1 MMQKL
6 NLPEYSV
13 KTRATEGQQQIFD
26 EIRRKY
32 VALIPE
38 EWVRQH
44 FINYL
49 VNDRKFPKGLIA
61 VEHPITI
68 NKVNHRADI
77 VAFTSDGKPLVIVE
91 CKAPDIAIN
100 QSVIQQ
106 ISRYNILLKAPI
118 LILTNGLVHFC
129 VRIDFEKKLSS
140 PLDSIPFYQELTK
153 KYV

>member
-1 MMQKL
+1 MQKL
-6 NLPEYSV
+6 NLPEYQV
-13 KTRATEGQQQIFD
+13 KVRTSNGNQQIFD
-26 EIRRKY
+26 EIRKKY

-61 VEHPITI
+61 VEHPLII
-68 NKVNHRADI
+68 NKVSHRADI
-77 VAFTSDGKPLVIVE
+77 VAFSSDGKAKVVVE
-91 CKAPDIAIN
+91 CKAPEVQIN

-106 ISRYNILLKAPI
+106 VSRYNILLKAPI

-129 VRIDFEKKLSS
+129 VKIDFEKQQTQNLE
-140 PLDSIPFYQELTK
+140 SIPFYQDLFESNF
-153 KYV
+153 

>member
-1 MMQKL
+1 MQKL
-6 NLPEYSV
+6 NLPEYIV
-13 KTRATEGQQQIFD
+13 KTRIIEGQQQIFD

-49 VNDRKFPKGLIA
+49 LNDRKFPKGLLA
-61 VEHPITI
+61 VEHPLTI

-77 VAFTSDGKPLVIVE
+77 VAFSSDGKPLVVVE
-91 CKAPDIAIN
+91 CKAPEVAIN

-118 LILTNGLVHFC
+118 LILTNGLIHFC
-129 VRIDFEKKLSS
+129 VRIDFDRNTSS
-140 PLDSIPFYQELTK
+140 TLDSIPFYKDLIGN
-153 KYV
+153 YV

>member
-1 MMQKL
+1 MQRL

-13 KTRATEGQQQIFD
+13 KTRSYDGQQQIFD
-26 EIRRKY
+26 EIRKKY

-49 VNDRKFPKGLIA
+49 INDRKFPKGLIA
-61 VEHPITI
+61 VEHPFVI
-68 NKVNHRADI
+68 NNVKHRADI
-77 VAFTSDGKPLVIVE
+77 VAFNSQSKPLVMVE
-91 CKAPDIAIN
+91 CKAPEVQIN

-129 VRIDFEKKLSS
+129 VRIDFNTKRTIT
-140 PLDSIPFYQELTK
+140 LDSIPFFQELK
-153 KYV
+153 GHV

>member
-1 MMQKL
+1 MQKL

-13 KTRATEGQQQIFD
+13 KTRIVDGQQQIFD
-26 EIRRKY
+26 DIRRKY

-61 VEHPITI
+61 VEHPLTI
-68 NKVNHRADI
+68 NKVSHRAD
-77 VAFTSDGKPLVIVE
+77 VVVFASDGKPMVVVE
-91 CKAPDIAIN
+91 CKAPDVAIN

-118 LILTNGLVHFC
+118 LILTNGLVHYC
-129 VRIDFEKKLSS
+129 VRIDFENNTSQ
-140 PLDSIPFYQELTK
+140 PIDSIPFYQDILGN
-153 KYV
+153 YV

>member
-1 MMQKL
+1 MQKL
-6 NLPEYSV
+6 NLPEYIV
-13 KTRATEGQQQIFD
+13 RTRGAEGQQQIFD

-49 VNDRKFPKGLIA
+49 VNDRKFPKGLLA
-61 VEHPITI
+61 VEHPLTI
-68 NKVNHRADI
+68 NNVNHRADI
-77 VAFTSDGKPLVIVE
+77 VAFASDGKPLVVVE

-118 LILTNGLVHFC
+118 LILTNGLLHFC
-129 VRIDFEKKLSS
+129 VRIDFEKKISS
-140 PLDSIPFYQELTK
+140 PLDSIPFYQELTG

>member
-1 MMQKL
+1 MQKL
-6 NLPEYSV
+6 NLPEYQV
-13 KTRATEGQQQIFD
+13 KVRTSNGNQQIFD
-26 EIRRKY
+26 EIRKKY

-61 VEHPITI
+61 VEHPLII
-68 NKVNHRADI
+68 NKVSHRADI
-77 VAFTSDGKPLVIVE
+77 VAFSSDGKPKVVVE
-91 CKAPDIAIN
+91 CKAPEVQIN

-106 ISRYNILLKAPI
+106 VSRYNILLKAPI

-129 VRIDFEKKLSS
+129 VKIDFEKQQTQNLE
-140 PLDSIPFYQELTK
+140 SIPFYQDLFESNF
-153 KYV
+153 

>member
-13 KTRATEGQQQIFD
+13 KTRIVNNQQQIFD

-32 VALIPE
+32 VTLIPE

-49 VNDRKFPKGLIA
+49 VNDRKFPKGLLA
-61 VEHPITI
+61 VEHPLTI
-68 NKVNHRADI
+68 NKVSHRADI
-77 VAFTSDGKPLVIVE
+77 VAFASDGKPLVVVE
-91 CKAPDIAIN
+91 CKAPEVAIN

-118 LILTNGLVHFC
+118 LILTNGIVHYC
-129 VRIDFEKKLSS
+129 VQINFESNTS
-140 PLDSIPFYQELTK
+140 VSVESIPFYQDIK
-153 KYV
+153 G